1 MSRRL
6 IRRKVRKALYFQ
18 QFELG
23 RIRPDKLGSGL
34 ARRTNAQ
41 TASELCTKMTEPN
54 QALRVDRTHREDAH
68 MDSDRI
74 SGKLKEMRGK
84 LQEKWGELTNDDLD
98 VIEGNRDQ
106 LEGKLQARYGYEKD
120 KARKEVDNFL
130 DAI

>member
-1 MSRRL
+1 
-6 IRRKVRKALYFQ
+6 
-18 QFELG
+18 
-23 RIRPDKLGSGL
+23 
-34 ARRTNAQ
+34 
-41 TASELCTKMTEPN
+41 
-54 QALRVDRTHREDAH
+54 